1 MKATGINT
9 EAITKDIAI
18 MAPLISFMAFSV
30 ASTGNSLLRD
40 ISTFTASITTMASST
55 TIPIAITRA
64 KSEIILSVM
73 LNANIAMK
81 LPKRDTGT
89 AIIGITAD
97 LQSPKNMNTTMATS
111 MKASNS
117 VCITFSILAS
127 RKRLIS

>member
-1 MKATGINT
+1 MKATGMNT

-40 ISTFTASITTMASST
+40 ISTFTASMTTMASST

>member
-1 MKATGINT
+1 MNT

-30 ASTGNSLLRD
+30 ASTVNSLLRD
-40 ISTFTASITTMASST
+40 ISTFTASMTTMASST

-97 LQSPKNMNTTMATS
+97 LQSPKNMNTTMATR